1 MVFIL
6 LAATDEEAG
15 SKLRETLGAQGW
27 WVNLVHDR
35 EGALRAAA
43 DHEPEVVIIDANVS
57 GATELVRIFS
67 SANGGPGTLVLVDAD
82 GELETLALV
91 EAGADEIL
99 SSAPRVEELI
109 RAVQRVA
116 AIPHKSGSPG
126 PLLVGR
132 QLTAEEIFG
141 DILSEVDGS
150 GETAN
155 GAVRVQAEVN
165 DIEGEEETEESEI
178 VEGSS
183 SAVMTDVA
191 VEEPNAGSGQ
201 LARATEVDVEVRGS
215 SVGTGGQSLDGAAE
229 LAPVGSSRTADEA
242 GDDARIVPEEEAS
255 SSWQGEI
262 EVAGSDEPGTAGSL
276 WAADEPSAD
285 AGVAPEEEASSFWEN
300 ELEGA
305 GSAGTGTAGSLWA
318 TAGTNDEA
326 GVAQEGEASSFWR
339 GEFDPAL
346 PSVSERSWPSVEADV
361 VAGAEAGDSAE
372 TSESFLVEAN
382 VEVDAGS
389 ESGGGDISSK
399 DLEGDSASEFG
410 QYHLEERI
418 AVGGMAEVWR
428 ASMVGM
434 EGFQKTVAIK
444 KILPHLAENKE
455 FVTMFVDEAKLAAQL
470 NHENLVD
477 IYDLGKIGSDFFIA
491 MEYVDGKDLRSIL
504 NRLRRRQEQF
514 PLGLAVF
521 IAARTAAALEYAHT
535 RRDADERPLGLVH
548 RDVSPRNI
556 LISHNGNIRLCDFG
570 VAKAVSSVTQTEI
583 GALKGKIQY
592 MSPEQAAGARVDAR
606 SDLYSLGNVL
616 FEMVTGRALFVQD
629 TEISLLDAVRGGEVD
644 EPREIRA
651 DLPDEVNAILL
662 RALQKDPSDR
672 YASAGEMQRELEE
685 ALFHLD
691 PKPTHGAL
699 AEWLQM
705 LFESAP
711 QPSARVV
718 VDEEVSSSGTQP
730 TAASIE
736 APPAGEIPREGGS
749 EVTAPA
755 VSTEVT
761 LADRFRALMP
771 RPTGRA
777 RFWLGVACGLLL
789 ALLAALAVNAW
800 LNRGA
805 VGAEDTTP
813 VVVPQR
819 LEDSLTD
826 GNEADERDEKA
837 MTEPPITGS
846 DQ

>member
-1 MVFIL
+1 
-6 LAATDEEAG
+6 
-15 SKLRETLGAQGW
+15 
-27 WVNLVHDR
+27 
-35 EGALRAAA
+35 
-43 DHEPEVVIIDANVS
+43 
-57 GATELVRIFS
+57 
-67 SANGGPGTLVLVDAD
+67 
-82 GELETLALV
+82 
-91 EAGADEIL
+91 
-99 SSAPRVEELI
+99 
-109 RAVQRVA
+109 
-116 AIPHKSGSPG
+116 
-126 PLLVGR
+126 
-132 QLTAEEIFG
+132 
-141 DILSEVDGS
+141 
-150 GETAN
+150 
-155 GAVRVQAEVN
+155 
-165 DIEGEEETEESEI
+165 
-178 VEGSS
+178 
-183 SAVMTDVA
+183 
-191 VEEPNAGSGQ
+191 
-201 LARATEVDVEVRGS
+201 
-215 SVGTGGQSLDGAAE
+215 
-229 LAPVGSSRTADEA
+229 
-242 GDDARIVPEEEAS
+242 
-255 SSWQGEI
+255 
-262 EVAGSDEPGTAGSL
+262 
-276 WAADEPSAD
+276 
-285 AGVAPEEEASSFWEN
+285 
-300 ELEGA
+300 
-305 GSAGTGTAGSLWA
+305 SAGTGTAGSLWA